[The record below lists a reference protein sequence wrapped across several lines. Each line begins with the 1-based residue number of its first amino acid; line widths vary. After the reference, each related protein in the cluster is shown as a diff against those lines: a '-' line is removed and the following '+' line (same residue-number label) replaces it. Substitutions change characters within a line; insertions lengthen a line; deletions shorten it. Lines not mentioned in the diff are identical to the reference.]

1 MEDGM
6 KFGIHNVLRPF
17 HLHIVFAI
25 ASRLAPCVPMNIL
38 NHCCR
43 WTCQMLLNAN
53 HHLFSVPKIPAMKI
67 EFMLHNLN
75 AYFPKHFLCSF
86 SIMHKSIPY
95 TSTCQCKH
103 FLLYVFNTQI
113 FISIGNLTKPS
124 FNTTTLS
131 NFLKKLEIIKYVL

>member
-1 MEDGM
+1 M

-53 HHLFSVPKIPAMKI
+53 HRLFSVPKIPAMKI
-67 EFMLHNLN
+67 EFMLQNLMHYQASYILFYVSIIYKFVN
-75 AYFPKHFLCSF
+75 HFHTL
-86 SIMHKSIPY
+86 Y
-95 TSTCQCKH
+95 YQCKY
-103 FLLYVFNTQI
+103 FILFIYKYLLHSFQESVG
-113 FISIGNLTKPS
+113 SLTKSS

-131 NFLKKLEIIKYVL
+131 KFLTNKKS